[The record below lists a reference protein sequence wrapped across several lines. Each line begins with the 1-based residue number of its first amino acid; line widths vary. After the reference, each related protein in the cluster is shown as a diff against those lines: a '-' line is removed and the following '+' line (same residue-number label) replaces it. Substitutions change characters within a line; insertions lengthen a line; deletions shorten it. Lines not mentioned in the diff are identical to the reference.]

1 MEFAFVC
8 FNSTTKTIINSKYM
22 LDKSFQK
29 ILYIIDNWIN
39 EGSGCVFESIDA
51 EYVSISITIHYQQV
65 LTLNYLII

>member
-1 MEFAFVC
+1 
-8 FNSTTKTIINSKYM
+8 M